1 MGGHRENFVREL
13 AEFLRECV
21 DGEEVG
27 TLPAVD

>member
-1 MGGHRENFVREL
+1 MRRHREYFVCEL